1 MSTKKAF
8 LSILYFKYREP
19 GTLRLV
25 RPLDVNV
32 CINKTEALFSL
43 HGLTLVTWKL
53 ASFCLCVCVWESVC
67 LDFHF
72 KGHLHHSYLD
82 WKNKTDVIF
91 PLLTSFC
98 VCLCTHSA
106 YKAQSSMCSFCPDY
120 CYSHSHLWS
129 LALKRS
135 QICQSSSLVP
145 TWHRQCTEFMLI
157 VSLLLL
163 ML

>member
-1 MSTKKAF
+1 MPDRHTQTGKTTWCQCMDQQNRGIVLSSWPYFGYMKSCF
-8 LSILYFKYREP
+8 LFFVESVFR
-19 GTLRLV
+19 
-25 RPLDVNV
+25 
-32 CINKTEALFSL
+32 FSFQRSPASL
-43 HGLTLVTWKL
+43 ISGLTR
-53 ASFCLCVCVWESVC
+53 
-67 LDFHF
+67 
-72 KGHLHHSYLD
+72 
-82 WKNKTDVIF
+82 KTDVIF

-98 VCLCTHSA
+98 VCLCTRSA

-145 TWHRQCTEFMLI
+145 TWHRQCTVFMLI

-163 ML
+163 MLLIFYGCCYLMYSFICWS